1 MEEKS
6 HADLSD
12 FEEKFSGG
20 VEMRFSRNILEST
33 DTKQDPEQNSGRQ
46 CTGVAGTEKR
56 TVNGFK
62 D

>member
-1 MEEKS
+1 
-6 HADLSD
+6 
-12 FEEKFSGG
+12 
-20 VEMRFSRNILEST
+20 MRFSRNILEST